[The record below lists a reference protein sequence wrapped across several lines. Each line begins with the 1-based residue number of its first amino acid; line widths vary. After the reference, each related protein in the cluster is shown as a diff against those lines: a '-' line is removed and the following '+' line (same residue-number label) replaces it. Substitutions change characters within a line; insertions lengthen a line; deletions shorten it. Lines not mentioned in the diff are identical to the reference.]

1 MANDIMTQVYE
12 IMGKAGFINY
22 PVGTPEH
29 DQASFR
35 FLTLSNEELRNLEFD
50 IVAPSGHVVNWN
62 GYLFHNAISSFGIGK
77 FSKTL
82 VFSNTFFTAILLY
95 FAL

>member
-29 DQASFR
+29 D
-35 FLTLSNEELRNLEFD
+35 
-50 IVAPSGHVVNWN
+50 
-62 GYLFHNAISSFGIGK
+62 
-77 FSKTL
+77 
-82 VFSNTFFTAILLY
+82 
-95 FAL
+95 